1 MTRRSVALRRQR
13 FIMLRG
19 DRNTRLERGLA
30 GAVLLAT
37 LGFAV
42 SCRSAPTDRVRI
54 GWSQRGEASWYGM
67 PFHGRRTAS
76 GERYDMYRMS
86 AAHRELPFGTVVEVH
101 NVENGRRIQVR
112 VNDRGPFVRGRVL
125 DLSYAAAT
133 ELDMVRTGTAAIEL
147 RVVELGQMPLPASAI
162 LTVQVG
168 AFQTRSRAETLA
180 SELADDFPEVRV
192 EESLPWF
199 RVRIGTFADAGEAE
213 EVRQRLRRRGYHSV
227 VTRAGMG
234 PRLSDET

>member
-1 MTRRSVALRRQR
+1 MFQGDRRSR
-13 FIMLRG
+13 FGRG
-19 DRNTRLERGLA
+19 IA
-30 GAVLLAT
+30 GALLLLS

-42 SCRSAPTDRVRI
+42 SCRSARPDRVRL
-54 GWSQRGEASWYGM
+54 GWSQRGDASWYGM

-101 NVENGRRIQVR
+101 NLDNGRRIQVR
-112 VNDRGPFVRGRVL
+112 VNDRGPFVHGRIL

-147 RVVELGQMPLPASAI
+147 RVVELGPGPLPASAV

-168 AFQTRSRAETLA
+168 AFQNRERADALA
-180 SELADDFPEVRV
+180 EQLRGDFPEVRV
-192 EESLPWF
+192 EEASPWY
-199 RVRIGTFADAGEAE
+199 RVRIGTFTDSATAE
-213 EVRQRLRRRGYHSV
+213 SVRAQLRRRGFHSV
-227 VTRAGMG
+227 LTRAGLG